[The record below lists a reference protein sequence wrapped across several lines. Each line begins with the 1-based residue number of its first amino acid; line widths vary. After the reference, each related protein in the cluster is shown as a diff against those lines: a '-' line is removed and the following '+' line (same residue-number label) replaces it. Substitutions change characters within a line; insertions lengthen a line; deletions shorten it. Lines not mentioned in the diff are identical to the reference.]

1 MSSANWGRRVSP
13 GGAGEFVA
21 SVPGGRIA
29 ASQAGF
35 GAPVLILHGG
45 PGLSDYTDSLAAEL
59 DDVFRVIRY
68 QQRGL
73 GPSTACGP
81 FGIDRHV
88 ADAVAVLDAA
98 GAGRAYV
105 IGHSWGG
112 HLAMH
117 LAASHQDRLLGLVLV
132 DPLGAVPDGGESDL
146 ERILTE
152 RIPPH
157 LAARARELD
166 ERAMAGEGTTEQ
178 ALESLALV
186 WPGYF
191 SSPGK
196 APPMPPLSL
205 SVDCYAGTFASIHW
219 HFEQH
224 TLERA
229 LPAVTVPAVFLLG
242 AASPIPPEHGIASA
256 ALIPGARYH
265 IEDDCGHFVWLERPG
280 SVRRALQDMGW

>member
-1 MSSANWGRRVSP
+1 
-13 GGAGEFVA
+13 
-21 SVPGGRIA
+21 
-29 ASQAGF
+29 
-35 GAPVLILHGG
+35 
-45 PGLSDYTDSLAAEL
+45 
-59 DDVFRVIRY
+59 
-68 QQRGL
+68 
-73 GPSTACGP
+73 
-81 FGIDRHV
+81 
-88 ADAVAVLDAA
+88 
-98 GAGRAYV
+98 
-105 IGHSWGG
+105 
-112 HLAMH
+112 
-117 LAASHQDRLLGLVLV
+117 
-132 DPLGAVPDGGESDL
+132 
-146 ERILTE
+146 
-152 RIPPH
+152 
-157 LAARARELD
+157 
-166 ERAMAGEGTTEQ
+166 MAGEGTPEE
-178 ALESLALV
+178 ALEGLAIV

-191 SSPGK
+191 SSPAK